1 MNILFYIG
9 LLVSYLYLLLYVAYR
24 ASENGKMGRKY
35 NGQNVFRRIVW
46 DLGKQANLS
55 DCPIIGQLFIQIV
68 RQLYVKHFNCK
79 TVQDS
84 GWTVLCPTV
93 QWLDSEASNY
103 LKVGPCCLQLSI
115 AMVS

>member
-1 MNILFYIG
+1 MTLCEPIIPKQNFKLRNNSKILFYNG

-24 ASENGKMGRKY
+24 GAENGKMGRKY

-79 TVQDS
+79 TVLCL
-84 GWTVLCPTV
+84 TVH
-93 QWLDSEASNY
+93 WLDSAVSN
-103 LKVGPCCLQLSI
+103 S
-115 AMVS
+115 AMVRQ